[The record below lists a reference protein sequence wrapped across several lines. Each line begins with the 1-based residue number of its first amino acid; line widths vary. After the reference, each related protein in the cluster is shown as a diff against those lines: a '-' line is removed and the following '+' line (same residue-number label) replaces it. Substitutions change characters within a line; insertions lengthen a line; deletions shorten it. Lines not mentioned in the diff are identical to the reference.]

1 MPVNGSEMN
10 NTTAE
15 FAHALARHAPGFQV
29 ALDAA
34 TIARLTDY
42 FEFVGVWNARLH
54 LVAPCAPAEF
64 AMRHVLESLVAL
76 RFLPPNASVVDVG
89 SGAGLPI
96 IPCLI
101 TCPSLR
107 ATLVEAAQKKA
118 IFLREALSKLGLRD
132 RAQVRA
138 ERFEQTSAP
147 PAEFVTCRA
156 LERFT
161 EMLPRLVAWS
171 PPASTLLLFG
181 GPTLQ
186 EKIERLCLPYSSVL
200 LPKSNQRFLFVV
212 KHAQAV

>member
-10 NTTAE
+10 NPTDE
-15 FAHALARHAPGFQV
+15 FTGALARHAPEFEV
-29 ALDAA
+29 ELSPA

-64 AMRHVLESLVAL
+64 AVRHVLESLVAL
-76 RFLPPNASVVDVG
+76 RFLPAAANVVDVG

-101 TCPSLR
+101 VRSNLR
-107 ATLVEAAQKKA
+107 ATLVEATQKKA
-118 IFLREALSKLGLRD
+118 NFLRAALSQLALRD

-138 ERFEQTSAP
+138 ERFEQIKAP
-147 PAEFVTCRA
+147 PAEFVTGRA
-156 LERFT
+156 LERFAK
-161 EMLPRLVAWS
+161 MLPRLVAWS

-181 GPTLQ
+181 GPALQ
-186 EKIERLCLPYSSVL
+186 EKITQLRLHYRALL
-200 LPKSNQRFLFVV
+200 LPQSEQRFLFVI
-212 KHAQAV
+212 KRAD